1 MKEFK
6 IGEYQYLLF
15 EEGSKEEVI
24 SYILKRKQIIGPHE
38 SEMLIAKYSGMNVN
52 CEGKN
57 NVQFAKT
64 EEYIPLKTLEDV
76 LANEKALECLRS
88 GGE

>member
-6 IGEYQYLLF
+6 IGKYQYLLF
-15 EEGSKEEVI
+15 EEEIKGEVI
-24 SYILKRKQIIGPHE
+24 SYILKRKQIIGPYE
-38 SEMLIAKYSGMNVN
+38 SEVLIAKYSGMNVE

-57 NVQFAKT
+57 DVKFAKT
-64 EEYIPLKTLEDV
+64 KEYISLETLEDV